1 MNSWKPDGTV
11 TTPWLHA
18 EAVPA
23 IRWAI
28 RLRYR
33 LMPYLYSLYRRAAE
47 YGEPILRPTFFDFPE
62 DPATL
67 AENDELMLG
76 PLLLA
81 APVVEDRARQRE
93 VYLPVGPVGWYDFYA
108 ETRHAAG
115 QATLLAAPLER
126 LPLLVP
132 AGAILPLTAE
142 ARDFS
147 RLHDE
152 PSRCVRIFPGRESG
166 GSSFTLYEDDGLS
179 LRHREGD
186 FAELNF
192 RLDWD
197 PEAVRLRLAKRGGY
211 ALPYDT
217 VTVAVSAV
225 ERRRLALES
234 AAGAPR
240 LVAGNWQLHSLHA

>member
-1 MNSWKPDGTV
+1 
-11 TTPWLHA
+11 
-18 EAVPA
+18 
-23 IRWAI
+23 
-28 RLRYR
+28 
-33 LMPYLYSLYRRAAE
+33 MPYLYSLYRRAAE
-47 YGEPILRPTFFDFPE
+47 CGERILRPTFFEFPE

-81 APVVEDRARQRE
+81 APVVEKGARQRA
-93 VYLPVGPVGWYDFYA
+93 VYLPAGPVGWCDVYA
-108 ETRHAAG
+108 ETWHAAG
-115 QATLLAAPLER
+115 EMALLAAPLER

-132 AGAILPLTAE
+132 EGAIFPLTNE

-166 GSSFTLYEDDGLS
+166 ESSFTLYEDDGLS

-186 FAELNF
+186 FAELDF
-192 RLDWD
+192 CLDWD
-197 PEAVRLRLAKRGGY
+197 DDAVRLSLAKRGGY

-217 VTVAVSAV
+217 VTVALPAA
-225 ERRRLALES
+225 ERRWLALES

-240 LVAGNWQLHSLHA
+240 LLAGQWQIHSLHA